1 MPVDVRRAKNLQHLI
16 EGKGFVGNIGAPS
29 KNTNSGEHRAME
41 DVGDDESESSD
52 DDDDEEEPTASN
64 KDSQFPTM
72 FAELPNA
79 SSSSDSAASKLPV
92 TSSSSAST
100 NSKLI
105 SSSGFSVTSSDLTSS
120 VEQKSKNSRPS
131 GGPTVNAQRRQV
143 GNSLHELVDHV
154 KQSDQTS
161 SLNSM
166 MQTFMMQQMLQ
177 MINSNNNNNNN
188 NTSSA
193 AALSEKMDVLIAC
206 NKETNQN
213 LSDLIHA
220 LSKNIEK

>member
-1 MPVDVRRAKNLQHLI
+1 LI
-16 EGKGFVGNIGAPS
+16 ESKGFVGNIGAPS
-29 KNTNSGEHRAME
+29 KNTDSGDDRAME
-41 DVGDDESESSD
+41 DVGDDDSESSD

-79 SSSSDSAASKLPV
+79 SSSSDSTKSKLPL

-100 NSKLI
+100 NSKLT
-105 SSSGFSVTSSDLTSS
+105 SSSGFSVTSSDVTSS
-120 VEQKSKNSRPS
+120 LEQKSKNSRQS
-131 GGPTVNAQRRQV
+131 GGPTVNSQRRQV
-143 GNSLHELVDHV
+143 GNTYHELVDHV
-154 KQSDQTS
+154 NQSDQTS

-177 MINSNNNNNNN
+177 MSNSNSNNNNN
-188 NTSSA
+188 TSNG

-206 NKETNQN
+206 NKETNRN
-213 LSDLIHA
+213 LSELIHA
-220 LSKNIEK
+220 EK